1 MILEQRGRVSSM
13 AMIEAVGLTKTY
25 RVVQKKEGIRG
36 SLLGLF
42 HRDYRE
48 VRAVDGISFTIEP
61 GEMVAFLGPN
71 GAGKTTTLKML
82 SGLVYPSGGEA
93 KVLGYVPW
101 QRADLFRRQF
111 ALVMGQKNQLWWDL
125 PAGDSFDLLRE
136 IYLIPPAEYRATL
149 GELTEL
155 LAVEKLTRQA
165 VRELS
170 LGERMKMELIAALLH
185 RPKLLLLDEPT
196 IGLDVV
202 AQGMI
207 QRCLREYHKERG
219 VTTLLTSHYMRDV
232 EALCDRV
239 LVITHGTL
247 VYDGPLAR
255 IVERFSE
262 TKLIKLQF
270 EGVAPEGL
278 EIFGEVMRREGPWA
292 DIKVTRGEVPTVLAA
307 ILERHSI
314 ADVSVEEP
322 PLEEVISRVFEEAES
337 AHDAA

>member
-1 MILEQRGRVSSM
+1 MS
-13 AMIEAVGLTKTY
+13 MIEAVELTKTY
-25 RVVQKKEGIRG
+25 RVAQKKEGVLGALRG
-36 SLLGLF
+36 LY
-42 HRDYRE
+42 RREYRE
-48 VRAVDGISFTIEP
+48 VRAVDRISFRIEA

-82 SGLVYPSGGEA
+82 SGLIYPTRGEA
-93 KVLGYVPW
+93 RVLGFVPW
-101 QRADLFRRQF
+101 QRADAFRRQF

-125 PAGDSFDLLRE
+125 PAADSFQLLRE
-136 IYLIPPAEYRATL
+136 IYGIPPAEFRATL
-149 GELTEL
+149 DELTSL
-155 LAVEKLTRQA
+155 LGVEKLTRQA

-185 RPKLLLLDEPT
+185 RPRLLLLDEPT

-207 QRCLREYHKERG
+207 QRCLRDYHSRRG

-239 LVITHGTL
+239 IVINHGNL
-247 VYDGPLAR
+247 VYDGPLSR

-262 TKLIKLQF
+262 TKLVKLQF
-270 EGVAPEGL
+270 DVEAPDDL
-278 EIFGEVMRREGPWA
+278 NRFGTVMRREGPFA
-292 DIKVTRGEVPTVLAA
+292 EVKVGRAQVAAVLAA
-307 ILERHSI
+307 ILDRHAV

-322 PLEEVISRVFEEAES
+322 PLEEVIARVFEEARTG
-337 AHDAA
+337 HDAA

>member
-1 MILEQRGRVSSM
+1 
-13 AMIEAVGLTKTY
+13 
-25 RVVQKKEGIRG
+25 
-36 SLLGLF
+36 
-42 HRDYRE
+42 
-48 VRAVDGISFTIEP
+48 
-61 GEMVAFLGPN
+61 
-71 GAGKTTTLKML
+71 ML

-93 KVLGYVPW
+93 KVLGFVPW
-101 QRADLFRRQF
+101 QRADSFRRQF

-136 IYLIPPAEYRATL
+136 IYLIPPAEFRATL

-247 VYDGPLAR
+247 VYDGPLAG

-270 EGVAPEGL
+270 EGEAPEGL

-292 DIKVTRGEVPTVLAA
+292 DIKVTRGEVPSVLAA

-322 PLEEVISRVFEEAES
+322 PLEEVISRVFEEARN

>member
-1 MILEQRGRVSSM
+1 M

-25 RVVQKKEGIRG
+25 RVVQKQAGLRG
-36 SLLGLF
+36 SVVGLF
-42 HRDYRE
+42 RREYRE

-93 KVLGYVPW
+93 KVLGFIPW

-125 PAGDSFDLLRE
+125 PAGDSFELLRE
-136 IYLIPPAEYRATL
+136 IYVIPPDQFRTTL

-155 LAVEKLTRQA
+155 LGVEKLTRQA

-185 RPKLLLLDEPT
+185 RPRLLLLDEPT

-207 QRCLREYHKERG
+207 QRCLRDYHTKRG

-247 VYDGPLAR
+247 VYDGPLSR

-262 TKLIKLQF
+262 TKLVKLQF
-270 EGVAPEGL
+270 EEEAPEDL
-278 EIFGEVMRREGPWA
+278 AVFGEVMRREGPWA
-292 DIKVTRGEVPTVLAA
+292 DIKVTRGEVPSVLAA
-307 ILERHSI
+307 ILDRHSV

-322 PLEEVISRVFEEAES
+322 PLEEVISRVFEEAQT